1 MVLPGRTSYGRMS
14 LIRQNRGAG
23 VNFYSKG
30 SRLQPS
36 RWWLAQGGI
45 RTPSS
50 VAEKKP
56 RLILAD
62 MRCQAGNDSN
72 RRSPQ
77 SQVAALLLS
86 LHRRA
91 AIVQATD

>member
-1 MVLPGRTSYGRMS
+1 MVLSGRTSYGKLS
-14 LIRQNRGAG
+14 LIRENRERTG
-23 VNFYSKG
+23 NCPSHS

-56 RLILAD
+56 RLMLAD